1 VGQRRRANAS
11 EIGMTPA
18 QILRVRKSFAAA
30 ILRLDAVSAA
40 FCQRLRGRN
49 PGGGAPFGGD
59 PTVQR
64 IKVGAALAGLVAS
77 LGQLDRIR
85 PQLQAM
91 GRERARAGLAVADYA
106 ELGEAL
112 IGALQ
117 EALGEAFDVE
127 TRHAWSAAY
136 RQIAGTM
143 TDAAIRERIVEAA

>member
-1 VGQRRRANAS
+1 
-11 EIGMTPA
+11 MTPA
-18 QILRVRKSFAAA
+18 QIQRVRKSFAAA
-30 ILRLDAVSAA
+30 VLRLDAVSAA
-40 FCQRLRGRN
+40 FCRRLPRQD
-49 PGGGAPFGGD
+49 PGGRAPFGGD

-91 GRERARAGLAVADYA
+91 GRERARAGVAIADYA

-117 EALGEAFDVE
+117 EVLGEAFDVE

-143 TDAAIRERIVEAA
+143 TDTAVQDRVARAA

>member
-1 VGQRRRANAS
+1 
-11 EIGMTPA
+11 MTPA
-18 QILRVRKSFAAA
+18 QIQRVRTSFAAA

-40 FCQRLRGRN
+40 FCRRLRREEL
-49 PGGGAPFGGD
+49 GGAPFGGD

-91 GRERARAGLAVADYA
+91 GRERARAGIAVADYA
-106 ELGEAL
+106 RLGEAL

-117 EALGEAFDVE
+117 EVLGEAFDVE
-127 TRHAWSAAY
+127 TRHAWCAAY

-143 TDAAIRERIVEAA
+143 TDAAAQAGIARAA